1 MMCFQMETTLDCYQ
15 FSSKGPTSRQH
26 INKGKRQSRSQ
37 QAGKG
42 QTSNN
47 QAESKAK
54 VSKIQNPTGPGQET
68 GKGQTSNNQTES
80 KAEVSQIQNPNRVR
94 SKTQGIA
101 DLLIAE
107 TAQVITGTIWQRLI
121 TNRNK
126 QK

>member
-47 QAESKAK
+47 QAESKA
-54 VSKIQNPTGPGQET
+54 
-68 GKGQTSNNQTES
+68 
-80 KAEVSQIQNPNRVR
+80 EVSQIQNPNRVR

-121 TNRNK
+121 GIPGLNTHQTNRNK